1 MSGKLK
7 AGVIGTGIIG
17 KHHLNNYASIADADV
32 VAVCDVNEEAAKAAA
47 EQFDVKHVFTDYKE
61 LLGMD
66 EIDAV
71 DVCLPNVLHCP
82 ITCDALKAG
91 KHVYCEKPFAN
102 SAAEARKMLKA
113 AEGAGQMLAM
123 QLGTVF
129 SSEARAAKRLIDAG
143 LLGHIYYAKAS
154 NYRRRGRPYV
164 DGYATPIFVQK
175 DKAGGG
181 ALPDMGVYHLG
192 LMMYLLDNP
201 EIVSVSAS
209 TFQEIDMH
217 EGRRKS
223 SGYDVEEFA
232 AAFVRFEGNL
242 TLFFEEAWASHMDG
256 GTGERIMGSQGGLKL
271 GPLSY
276 FSNVEG
282 IDANTTFVLDQ
293 FETRQN
299 SLYEDWAGYANSQQH
314 FVWAAL
320 GRVPQI
326 RTDLL
331 GVKVCE
337 LTELMYKSAEK
348 GAELKARKK

>member
-1 MSGKLK
+1 MSSKLR

-17 KHHLNNYASIADADV
+17 KHHLSGYANIADAEV
-32 VAVCDVNEEAAKAAA
+32 VAVCDVREEEAQRAA
-47 EQFDVKHVFTDYKE
+47 EQFSVPRVFTDYHE
-61 LLGMD
+61 LLKLD
-66 EIDAV
+66 EIDVV

-82 ITCDALKAG
+82 VTCDALKAG
-91 KHVYCEKPFAN
+91 KHVYCEKPMAN
-102 SAAEARKMLKA
+102 SAAEAHKMEKA
-113 AEGAGQMLAM
+113 AVDNQRILAM

-129 SSEARAAKRLIDAG
+129 SKEARAAKRLIDAG
-143 LLGHIYYAKAS
+143 HLGRIYYAKAS
-154 NYRRRGRPYV
+154 SYRRRGRPYV

-175 DKAGGG
+175 RHAGGG

-201 EIVSVSAS
+201 AIETVSAS

-217 EGRRKS
+217 AGRREA
-223 SGYDVEEFA
+223 SGYDVEELA
-232 AAFVRFEGNL
+232 TALVRFQGDI
-242 TLFFEEAWASHMDG
+242 TLFFEESWATHMDG
-256 GTGERIMGSQGGLKL
+256 GTGHRIMGSKGGLRL
-271 GPLSY
+271 EPFAFFQSI
-276 FSNVEG
+276 EG
-282 IDANTTFVLDQ
+282 IDADATFLLDQ

-299 SLYEDWAGYANSQQH
+299 ALEPDWAGYASSQQH

-337 LTELMYKSAEK
+337 LTELMYKSAAQRKEVR
-348 GAELKARKK
+348 ARG